1 MHSLSLFGTG
11 SDAGKST
18 MTMALCRLLHE
29 AGYRVAPFKA
39 QNVSNNARIGID
51 GCEIAQAQSFAAEA
65 CGCPQTYHLNPILL
79 KSGAE
84 GKASMILNGKSAEEI
99 GIAEYYAGLEA
110 KKPLVDEAFEYLQ
123 ARFDIVVAEGAG
135 SPVELNLMEKDLS
148 NLYVAERFD
157 TKIVLVAD
165 IERGGVFASVWGVYN
180 LLPEHLRANVI
191 GVIVNKFRGDLAF
204 FDDGV
209 TIIEERFGLKVL
221 GVVPYLPLN
230 LGFEDIQS
238 LEQYRQN
245 DQNALIDVAVIRFP
259 TLSNFTDFEPL
270 INDDQLKVRFI
281 TRPEQIADASVLI
294 LPGTR
299 RTMEDLAWLR
309 EQGFEPVIKNWTRML
324 IAVCGGYEMLFER
337 IVDEE
342 GIETQGSMEGLGMIQ
357 GEIRFEKTKVQ
368 RSGNYELFGHTL
380 QGYELHHGT
389 SADHPL
395 GYREETLYGTFLHGL
410 FDNDAWRN
418 ALFASLHPDY
428 RPFGYRAFREARI
441 ADFAE
446 GVKAHLDLDD
456 LIRCLHR
463 KEKQ

>member
-29 AGYRVAPFKA
+29 ARYRVAPFKA
-39 QNVSNNARIGID
+39 QNVSNNARIGLD

-99 GIAEYYAGLEA
+99 GIAEYYATLEA

-245 DQNALIDVAVIRFP
+245 
-259 TLSNFTDFEPL
+259 
-270 INDDQLKVRFI
+270 
-281 TRPEQIADASVLI
+281 
-294 LPGTR
+294 G
-299 RTMEDLAWLR
+299 
-309 EQGFEPVIKNWTRML
+309 
-324 IAVCGGYEMLFER
+324 
-337 IVDEE
+337 
-342 GIETQGSMEGLGMIQ
+342 
-357 GEIRFEKTKVQ
+357 
-368 RSGNYELFGHTL
+368 
-380 QGYELHHGT
+380 
-389 SADHPL
+389 
-395 GYREETLYGTFLHGL
+395 
-410 FDNDAWRN
+410 DN
-418 ALFASLHPDY
+418 
-428 RPFGYRAFREARI
+428 
-441 ADFAE
+441 
-446 GVKAHLDLDD
+446 
-456 LIRCLHR
+456 
-463 KEKQ
+463 